1 MIRETIEWLKGVYS
15 IPSAEVLALRELE
28 DAKRKL
34 LTAQTGREYADSM
47 CKFHEAQIKRLTAY
61 LHTVTKEGS

>member
-1 MIRETIEWLKGVYS
+1 MIREFFQTVRNYFEV
-15 IPSAEVLALRELE
+15 PNAEALAMFELD

-34 LTAQTGREYADSM
+34 LRAQTGREYADSM

-61 LHTVTKEGS
+61 LGKSDDAK